1 MIFNAQASRD
11 VVRPGKQPRQRPL
24 TFVRLAPYVFI
35 SPFYVVFLL
44 FIIGPAGFA
53 LYISLHSWA
62 GLGSF
67 TWVGLSNYTNLFTND
82 DFRAAAANTA
92 WYLAGA
98 LFIIVPLSLGLATV
112 LNSKGVRWKG
122 FFRTSFF
129 LPIVLSPVIV
139 ALLFNILFDTRTGL
153 VNSVLSIFLGLPPVG
168 WLDTPVWSKVTI
180 ILVLIWRYTGYLM
193 IFFLAGLQSIPRELY
208 EAASLDGAGAIRQF
222 HQITV
227 PMLKPVTAFV
237 VVIVLTGT
245 AQIFEEP
252 FILTN
257 GGPGNASLSITQFI
271 FRAAFE
277 RQQFGLAAAGGVIL
291 FIVVFAISRVI
302 ASVFGIGKES
312 E

>member
-1 MIFNAQASRD
+1 MALTAPPSGVTAPRASR
-11 VVRPGKQPRQRPL
+11 RRAS
-24 TFVRLAPYVFI
+24 FVKIAPYVFLT
-35 SPFYVVFLL
+35 PFYVVFLL
-44 FIIGPAGFA
+44 FIAGPTLFA
-53 LYISLHSWA
+53 IYLSLHSWA

-67 TWVGLSNYTNLFTND
+67 SFVGFDNYTNLFTND
-82 DFRAAAANTA
+82 DFHAAAGNTA
-92 WYLAGA
+92 WYVLGA
-98 LFIIVPLSLGLATV
+98 LLIVLPLSLGLAAV
-112 LNSKGVRWKG
+112 LNAHGVRWKG

-139 ALLFNILFDTRTGL
+139 ALLFNILFDTGTGL
-153 VNSVLSIFLGLPPVG
+153 VNGVLSSVLGVPPVG
-168 WLDTPVWSKVTI
+168 WLDTPVWAKVTI
-180 ILVLIWRYTGYLM
+180 VLVLIWRYTGYLM
-193 IFFLAGLQSIPRELY
+193 IFFLAGLQNIPRELY
-208 EAASLDGAGAIRQF
+208 EAASLDGAGPFRQF
-222 HQITV
+222 SRITI

-271 FRAAFE
+271 FRAAFQ
-277 RQQFGLAAAGGVIL
+277 RQEFGLAAAAGVLL

-312 E
+312 Q